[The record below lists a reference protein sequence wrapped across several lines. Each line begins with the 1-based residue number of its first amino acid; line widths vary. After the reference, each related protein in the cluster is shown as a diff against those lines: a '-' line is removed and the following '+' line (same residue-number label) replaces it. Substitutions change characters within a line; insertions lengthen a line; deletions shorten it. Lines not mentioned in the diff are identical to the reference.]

1 MQTVLK
7 MTFIL
12 GISAFILWLLT
23 VSTDKFSTMPL
34 SDSLLYMGLLPWVA
48 AAVILPWVAAAV
60 MIAKRPER
68 AKFDLY
74 LSKKPADADAD
85 ADASP
90 SHTLDRWI
98 TLLVVAGLLPMVAAV
113 VLMNT

>member
-48 AAVILPWVAAAV
+48 AAV

-74 LSKKPADADAD
+74 LSKKPVDAD

>member
-48 AAVILPWVAAAV
+48 AAV

-74 LSKKPADADAD
+74 LSKKPADAD

>member
-34 SDSLLYMGLLPWVA
+34 SDSLLYMGL
-48 AAVILPWVAAAV
+48 LPWVAAAV

>member
-34 SDSLLYMGLLPWVA
+34 SDSLLYMGFYMGL
-48 AAVILPWVAAAV
+48 LPWVAAAV

-74 LSKKPADADAD
+74 LSKKPVDAD